1 MSLRI
6 EKKKKKRFFPGH
18 KYVCLRGAKC
28 DGECQMSPQK
38 EKKTNV
44 KGIRPNLL
52 FQRIR

>member
-6 EKKKKKRFFPGH
+6 EKKKKNDFFSVINMFVLQELSVTVNV
-18 KYVCLRGAKC
+18 KYL
-28 DGECQMSPQK
+28 PQK

-44 KGIRPNLL
+44 KGNRPNLL